1 MPRTW
6 MGLVILL
13 GLLSACG
20 EKEPIR
26 IGFIGGLSGRFA
38 DLGTPGRNG
47 ATLAVELRN
56 QQGGIGG
63 RKVELLIRDDQ
74 QDPEVAKKGVDDL
87 LAHHVKAIIGPM
99 TSSIAVVVVPAMN
112 DARVLMMGATVT
124 TVSLSG
130 RDDYFYRVVGTT
142 ATYASHAARYHYE
155 RLGLRKA
162 ALALDVANLDYTESW
177 VNEYAKTFESLG
189 GKVVARVP
197 FDSRADKSYL
207 GIAGALLEAK
217 PEIVALACS
226 SVDGALI
233 AQNLRKLDKSV
244 RLAGAGWA
252 ATERL
257 TELGGQAVEGMLVEQ
272 YFDRFDESPRYK
284 AFHKAFFDRF
294 GQEPGFAGTTAYDAA
309 LAVFAALEKDP
320 SAKDLKKALAE
331 MKRFPGVQGDIV
343 FDEFGDASRSTYLNE
358 VSHGQF
364 VPVR

>member
-1 MPRTW
+1 MPR
-6 MGLVILL
+6 MSLSLVVVLV
-13 GLLSACG
+13 LLSACG

-47 ATLAVELRN
+47 ALLAVELRN

-63 RKVELLIRDDQ
+63 RKIELLVRDDQ
-74 QDPEVAKKGVDDL
+74 QDSEVAKKDVDYL

-99 TSSIAVVVVPAMN
+99 TSSIAVAVVPRMN
-112 DARVLMMGATVT
+112 EARVLMMGATVT
-124 TVSLSG
+124 TVSLAG

-155 RLGLRKA
+155 RLGLRRA
-162 ALALDVANLDYTESW
+162 ALALDVANRDYSESW
-177 VNEYAKTFESLG
+177 VNEYAKAFESLG
-189 GKVVARVP
+189 GKVVAKVS
-197 FDSRADKSYL
+197 FDSRADKNYL
-207 GIAGALLEAK
+207 GIAGTLRDAK
-217 PEIVALACS
+217 PGIVALACS

-233 AQNLRKLDKSV
+233 AQNLRKLDKTI
-244 RLAGAGWA
+244 RLAGSGWT

-257 TELGGQAVEGMLVEQ
+257 IELGGQAVEGMLLEQ
-272 YFDRFDESPRYK
+272 YFDRFDESPRYM
-284 AFHKAFFDRF
+284 AFHRAFVDRF

-309 LAVFAALEKDP
+309 VAVLAALEKDP
-320 SAKDLKKALAE
+320 SARDLRRTLAE
-331 MKRFPGVQGDIV
+331 MKRFQGVQGEIV
-343 FDEFGDASRSTYLNE
+343 FDEFGDASRDTYLNE